1 MEARGEKEKDLKD
14 EIANIIDQNI
24 TC

>member
-1 MEARGEKEKDLKD
+1 MEARGEKERDLKD